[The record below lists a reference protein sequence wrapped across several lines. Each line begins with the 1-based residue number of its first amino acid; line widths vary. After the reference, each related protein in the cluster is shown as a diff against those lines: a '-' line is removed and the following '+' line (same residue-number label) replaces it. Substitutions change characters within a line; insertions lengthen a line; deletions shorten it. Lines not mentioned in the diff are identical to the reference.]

1 MPNPRT
7 NLGVLYA
14 RGLGVEKDYKQ
25 AVAWYRKAVMQN
37 LPQAQF
43 NLGTMYLAGAWCQTG
58 CQTGQTL
65 VYEGGSAGVAGS
77 AEKSGQDAEKRA
89 DHQYGSLDLIFGM
102 DILVLCRA

>member
-1 MPNPRT
+1 MDSGSKRIT
-7 NLGVLYA
+7 NRPWPGTQGGDA
-14 RGLGVEKDYKQ
+14 ESASG
-25 AVAWYRKAVMQN
+25 AVQSGNDV
-37 LPQAQF
+37 F
-43 NLGTMYLAGAWCQTG
+43 AGAWCQTG